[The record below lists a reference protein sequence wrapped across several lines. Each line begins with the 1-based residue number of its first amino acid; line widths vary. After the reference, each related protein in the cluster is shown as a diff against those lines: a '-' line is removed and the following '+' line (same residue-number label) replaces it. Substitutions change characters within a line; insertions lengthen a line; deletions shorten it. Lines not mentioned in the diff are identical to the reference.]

1 MTETF
6 RVLRLARRP
15 DGLPVPED
23 FDLTEERVPAPG
35 PGQVLIRNYWM
46 SVDPLMRVRMGERT
60 GAAHVPPFALGQALD
75 GSAVGRVVA
84 SGSDRFTVG
93 DCVLNPGAWQ
103 EMILM
108 DEGDGGWFDPIK
120 VEVPDWL
127 DERHFLGVLGVS
139 GLTAYAGLRHVA
151 ELEQGQTVYVSAV
164 GGAVG
169 GVAAQLAVA
178 WGHPV
183 VASAGS
189 PAKVARAME
198 QFGVT
203 AAFDHHDGDVTE
215 LLAEAAPDGI
225 DVYYDNVGGR
235 HLEAALEALRHR
247 GRVVLCG
254 QVSTVGSAEPTGPRN
269 LMQAI
274 FKGVRLE
281 GFMVRNHVRRW
292 PEYIREA
299 QGLMSEGRLAL
310 EETTYAGL
318 ESAPTAIADML
329 AGRTNGKVSVGL
341 LPETDE
347 VAS

>member
-1 MTETF
+1 VTETF

-15 DGLPVPED
+15 DGVPVPAD
-23 FDLTEERVPAPG
+23 FDLTEEPVPVPG
-35 PGQVLIRNYWM
+35 PGQVLIRNSWM

-60 GAAHVPPFALGQALD
+60 GVAHVPPFAIGQPLD

-84 SGSDRFTVG
+84 SGSDRFAVG

-103 EMILM
+103 EMVLM
-108 DEGDGGWFDPIK
+108 DEGDGGWFDPIR

-151 ELEQGQTVYVSAV
+151 ELRPGQTVYVSAV

-169 GVAAQLAVA
+169 GVAAQLAAA

-189 PAKVARAME
+189 PGKIRRALE
-198 QFGVT
+198 QYGVT
-203 AAFDHHDGDVTE
+203 AAFDYHDGDLTE
-215 LLAEAAPDGI
+215 LLAQAAPDGI
-225 DVYYDNVGGR
+225 DVYYDNVGGA
-235 HLEAALEALRHR
+235 HLEAALEALRPG

-254 QVSTVGSAEPTGPRN
+254 HVSTVGRDESAGPRN

-274 FKGVRLE
+274 FKGIRLE
-281 GFMVRNHVRRW
+281 GFMVRHHVTRW
-292 PEYIREA
+292 ADYIHEA
-299 QGLMSEGRLAL
+299 QDLMRDGRLSL
-310 EETTYAGL
+310 EETTYRGL

-329 AGRTNGKVSVGL
+329 TGRTDGKVSVGL
-341 LPETDE
+341 LPQEE
-347 VAS
+347 RS